1 MRDNAGMALIL
12 KPGYE
17 IGRQIADDPVVWV
30 IDDFVSIEEREHI
43 ISMAA
48 DRLDEAKVSKLGEN
62 KPSEK
67 RTGRVAWVKHNETAI
82 VRGLVKRVSDLVGI
96 PTLHAESLQVVH
108 YGVTQ
113 EYQPHYDG
121 WDIDTPKGKE
131 KTRRGGNRAVTA
143 LMYLNEVDGGGG
155 TCFPKVDVEVE
166 AIPGRLCIFH
176 DIADGERTR
185 HINALH
191 GGMPVTEGEKWACNL
206 WFREKPYQQIAS
218 SRTSGGGRSKPAA
231 KKRKR

>member
-1 MRDNAGMALIL
+1 MVLIL

-17 IGRQIADDPVVWV
+17 IGEQIADDPIVWV
-30 IDDFVSIEEREHI
+30 IDDFVSVDEREHI
-43 ISMAA
+43 KGMAA

-67 RTGRVAWVKHNETAI
+67 RTGQVAWIKHNETAI

-96 PTLHAESLQVVH
+96 PPLHAESLQVVH
-108 YGVTQ
+108 YGLTQ
-113 EYQPHYDG
+113 EYKPHYDG

-155 TCFPKVDVEVE
+155 TCFPNLDVEVE

-185 HINALH
+185 HINSLH

-206 WFREKPYQQIAS
+206 WFREKPYQQRPSA
-218 SRTSGGGRSKPAA
+218 RTSGGGRAAPAA